1 MGKADLKIPRESN
14 PAGAYVQGLLPF
26 VWGLREYGFT
36 PTAQEIEQALSSVRD
51 ITDVE
56 DVLYTAQ
63 SALCH
68 NKEQADA
75 FETLFCQK
83 FLGYK
88 QEYIGAETPKRPTMS
103 DEALESLKKNA
114 ERIRQDLSR
123 AEADEANADVLK
135 AEWEAAQEKADQAK
149 VAVEQAKHAI
159 QTAIANTIRSSDRK
173 FLEVLQQG
181 LSGIQNEEER
191 TQIRNAVEMAIAQAN
206 GAALEELKV
215 QMLNKALD
223 ARRRK
228 DNRMYRT
235 YALLSA
241 EMQKISY
248 LLKKLSAALEKTE
261 EFEQLEGE
269 VKRAKEEWKPL
280 RAAAERAWKAYDLA
294 LEREKMRRS
303 AKAELKSIEGRIR
316 SAMQEKERYE
326 AYRSS
331 LIRGGPSVNHREMF
345 IGGHNAVQRE
355 DAVESLLNSDIAM
368 LTADEIQT
376 ISLYIRT
383 NARKFQQTL
392 RKNMAAHQRK
402 RLDIKK
408 TVEKSMRT
416 DGDIARLYYR
426 KPRASKARIILLA
439 DISGSCRASA
449 SLALHFM
456 GLMGQVFPGGCHP
469 FVFVNHLVPVGQFFR
484 DDNVE
489 AAVQAIN
496 ASVPSRGIYS
506 NYGTPLHQLVTEH
519 RGLISKDTT
528 VILLGDCRNNLY
540 DTAQN
545 QMRWMCEHA
554 HQVSMLVPEEQA
566 KWGTGDSIVPVYQAA
581 GAEAVC
587 VQTAQQLIEFL
598 LSKSI
603 THD

>member
-1 MGKADLKIPRESN
+1 MLESDLRIPVAAS
-14 PAGAYVQGLLPF
+14 PAGAYVQGLLSF
-26 VWGLREYGFT
+26 VWELRDYGFA
-36 PTAQEIEQALSSVRD
+36 PALQEIEQAISSVRD

-75 FETLFCQK
+75 FEALFCRK

-88 QEYIGAETPKRPTMS
+88 QGYSPSKAPKRPVMS
-103 DEALESLKKNA
+103 DEALERLKKDA
-114 ERIRQDLSR
+114 ENIRQDLSR
-123 AEADEANADVLK
+123 TGADELDAATLK
-135 AEWEAAQEKADQAK
+135 AEWEEAQEKVDRAK
-149 VAVEQAKHAI
+149 AAVEQAKQAI
-159 QTAIANTIRSSDRK
+159 QAAIADAIRSGDRK
-173 FLEVLQQG
+173 FLDVLQQG
-181 LSGIQNEEER
+181 LAGIPDEEER
-191 TQIRNAVEMAIAQAN
+191 AQIRNAVEMAIAQN
-206 GAALEELKV
+206 DSAALEELKV
-215 QMLNKALD
+215 QMLNKALE

-228 DNRMYRT
+228 DDRMYRT

-261 EFEQLEGE
+261 QFEQLEDA
-269 VKRAKEEWKPL
+269 VKKAKEEMKE
-280 RAAAERAWKAYDLA
+280 RRETAERAKKAYESE
-294 LEREKMRRS
+294 LEREKAHRFAES
-303 AKAELKSIEGRIR
+303 ELKTIEARIR
-316 SAMQEKERYE
+316 NAMQEREQYE
-326 AYRSS
+326 EYKMR
-331 LIRGGPSVNHREMF
+331 LIQGGPSSHHREAF
-345 IGGHNAVQRE
+345 IGGHNAVQRA
-355 DAVESLLNSDIAM
+355 DAVTELLNSDIAA
-368 LTADEIQT
+368 LSSADIQA
-376 ISLYIRT
+376 ISLYIRSNT
-383 NARKFQQTL
+383 RKFQQTL
-392 RKNMAAHQRK
+392 RKNMAAHQRR
-402 RLDIKK
+402 RLDVKK
-408 TVEKSMRT
+408 TVERSMRT

-426 KPRASKARIILLA
+426 KPRASKARVILLA

-456 GLMGQVFPGGCHP
+456 GLMGQAFPGGCHP

-489 AAVQAIN
+489 TAVQAIN

-506 NYGTPLHQLVTEH
+506 NYGTPLHQLVTEY

-554 HQVSMLVPEEQA
+554 HQVSVLVPEEQA

>member
-1 MGKADLKIPRESN
+1 
-14 PAGAYVQGLLPF
+14 
-26 VWGLREYGFT
+26 
-36 PTAQEIEQALSSVRD
+36 
-51 ITDVE
+51 
-56 DVLYTAQ
+56 
-63 SALCH
+63 
-68 NKEQADA
+68 
-75 FETLFCQK
+75 
-83 FLGYK
+83 
-88 QEYIGAETPKRPTMS
+88 
-103 DEALESLKKNA
+103 
-114 ERIRQDLSR
+114 
-123 AEADEANADVLK
+123 
-135 AEWEAAQEKADQAK
+135 
-149 VAVEQAKHAI
+149 
-159 QTAIANTIRSSDRK
+159 
-173 FLEVLQQG
+173 
-181 LSGIQNEEER
+181 
-191 TQIRNAVEMAIAQAN
+191 
-206 GAALEELKV
+206 
-215 QMLNKALD
+215 
-223 ARRRK
+223 
-228 DNRMYRT
+228 
-235 YALLSA
+235 
-241 EMQKISY
+241 
-248 LLKKLSAALEKTE
+248 
-261 EFEQLEGE
+261 
-269 VKRAKEEWKPL
+269 
-280 RAAAERAWKAYDLA
+280 
-294 LEREKMRRS
+294 MRRS

-416 DGDIARLYYR
+416 DGDIAWLYYR

-489 AAVQAIN
+489 TAVQAIN

>member
-1 MGKADLKIPRESN
+1 MGDKSDLRIPGESS
-14 PAGAYVQGLLPF
+14 PAGTYVQGLLPF
-26 VWGLREYGFT
+26 IWELREYAFT
-36 PTAQEIEQALSSVRD
+36 PAVQEIEQALSSIRD

-75 FETLFCQK
+75 FEALFCRK

-88 QEYIGAETPKRPTMS
+88 EECTGAKAPKRPTMS
-103 DEALESLKKNA
+103 DEALENLKKNA
-114 ERIRQDLSR
+114 ERIRQGLSR
-123 AEADEANADVLK
+123 AETDGVDADLLK
-135 AEWEAAQEKADQAK
+135 AEWETAQEKADQAK
-149 VAVEQAKHAI
+149 AVVERAKHAV
-159 QTAIANTIRSSDRK
+159 QAAIANVIRSGDQK

-181 LSGIQNEEER
+181 LAGVQDEEER

-206 GAALEELKV
+206 GAVLEELKV
-215 QMLNKALD
+215 EMLNKALD
-223 ARRRK
+223 ARHRK

-241 EMQKISY
+241 AMQKISY
-248 LLKKLSAALEKTE
+248 LLKKLSVALEKTE
-261 EFEQLEGE
+261 EFERLEGE

-280 RAAAERAWKAYDLA
+280 RAAADRARKAYDSE
-294 LEREKMRRS
+294 LEREKMRHS
-303 AKAELKSIEGRIR
+303 AKAELKSIEVRIR
-316 SAMQEKERYE
+316 SAMQEKAQYE
-326 AYRSS
+326 AYQSS
-331 LIRGGPSVNHREMF
+331 LVQGGPSVNHREAF

-355 DAVESLLNSDIAM
+355 DAVDNLLNSDIAT
-368 LTADEIQT
+368 LTVDEIQA

-408 TVEKSMRT
+408 TVEKSMQT

-496 ASVPSRGIYS
+496 VSISSRGIYS
-506 NYGTPLHQLVTEH
+506 NYGAPLYQLVTEH

-528 VILLGDCRNNLY
+528 VILLGDCRNNQY
-540 DTAQN
+540 DAAEN

-554 HQVSMLVPEEQA
+554 HRVSVLVPEEQA
-566 KWGTGDSIVPVYQAA
+566 KWGAGDSVVPLYQKA
-581 GAEAVC
+581 GAEVMC
-587 VQTAQQLIEFL
+587 VQTAQQMIKFL
-598 LSKSI
+598 L
-603 THD
+603 TN